1 MNNKKKYNIAIV
13 GLGTIGSYLYN
24 YLSKNRNLFSSK
36 VNIQVNKIFVSAKNK
51 NKKENLKST
60 KNIG

>member
-51 NKKENLKST
+51 NKKRKFKVNK
-60 KNIG
+60 KY